1 LELRKGVG
9 RLQSVKELNI
19 HIDMLSQTKHGV
31 EVLKKMYAKYLN
43 KLEYERK
50 IYNKQSE
57 NYFKIED

>member
-1 LELRKGVG
+1 
-9 RLQSVKELNI
+9 
-19 HIDMLSQTKHGV
+19 MLSQTKHGV